1 MLVIAGRIQIDAANR
16 EAAIT
21 AAVEV
26 MEATRSEK
34 GCISY
39 TFSADLS
46 DDGVFHIFEEWDS
59 QDALDAHFKT
69 PHMATF
75 QGKLG
80 GLGVKDMKIRRYE
93 IASAGPLGG

>member
-16 EAAIT
+16 EVAIA

-26 MEATRSEK
+26 MDATRREK

-46 DDGVFHIFEEWDS
+46 DDGVFHLFEEWDS

-80 GLGVKDMKIRRYE
+80 SLGVKDMKIRRYE
-93 IASAGPLGG
+93 IASVGPIGG